1 MIFNKN
7 FLIGQEFVKRK
18 YITQEQL
25 DEGLIYHQRK
35 NIRLGKAL
43 IELGFISDD
52 DLVRVIA
59 DQLGIVRVDFQTFTP
74 SEAVL
79 QSIPKE
85 YIKSNTIFPYEKNED
100 SLTICVVDPLEKNI
114 KDRLEKWFKCEVRL
128 AIATESAIKKAIDT
142 YYDYE

>member
-43 IELGFISDD
+43 IELGYISDD

-59 DQLGIVRVDFQTFTP
+59 DQLDIVKVDFDTFNPTP
-74 SEAVL
+74 ELLA
-79 QSIPKE
+79 SIPKE
-85 YIKSNTIFPYEKNED
+85 YIKSNTIFPYEKHPG
-100 SLTICVVDPLEKNI
+100 SMTICVVDPLERNI
-114 KDRLEKWFKCEVRL
+114 KDRLEKWFKCEVHL
-128 AIATESAIKKAIDT
+128 AIATEEAIKKAIDT